1 MNYKAFDVDAWAND
15 TLAMVDGEIKKAREE
30 MRRLMDENERKWK
43 AREALRDKLIKQ
55 HGELVGLIL
64 YRLQLE
70 RI

>member
-1 MNYKAFDVDAWAND
+1 MN
-15 TLAMVDGEIKKAREE
+15 GEIKKAREE

-43 AREALRDKLIKQ
+43 AREAMRDKLIKQ